1 MNLPFFILFDIIL
14 RPILVYYIYNN
25 SKLCVVYSVSKIACS
40 LFTNKLILTN
50 ALICDSNYLVVEIL
64 SLNCFTFMFELF
76 QKKDYYYLN
85 MLDEER
91 EYQKGILESLNVG
104 FYSKNNSENKYNKII
119 EDLVIESSFNEKG
132 LNDEKGSFLNKNKGI
147 YFYISINIIN

>member
-1 MNLPFFILFDIIL
+1 
-14 RPILVYYIYNN
+14 
-25 SKLCVVYSVSKIACS
+25 
-40 LFTNKLILTN
+40 
-50 ALICDSNYLVVEIL
+50 
-64 SLNCFTFMFELF
+64 MFELF